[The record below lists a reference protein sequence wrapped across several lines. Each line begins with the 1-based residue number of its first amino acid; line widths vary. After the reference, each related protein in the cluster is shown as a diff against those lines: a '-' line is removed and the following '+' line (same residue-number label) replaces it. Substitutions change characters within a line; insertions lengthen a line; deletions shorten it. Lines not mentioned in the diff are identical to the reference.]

1 MESEP
6 RNKSSIDKTDI
17 NYYVIV
23 AIISAVVIF
32 DIANALEPQVD
43 SQLDFFELMRILG
56 FGAAAIF
63 AFSVAKRYFG
73 STIFG
78 KAYLALGIGYG
89 LYFLGDVLWYVYQVG
104 YQVSNPYPYFP
115 DIGYFG
121 FYPFAIYHLR
131 KNISFMTNGKLSTTQ
146 KAVLIAIPSVLLS
159 LYLVAELVPTEVT
172 GSIQDLSSQLI
183 TIDGTTYV
191 TVPTTASE
199 HGTQY
204 VSIGGNFYNL
214 VPSDLQTLAT
224 NQEGDKGQMLRL
236 IPLSLTNVKFHPLLS
251 HDQEFFN
258 GFLMGIA
265 YVAAT
270 SLTFAYALVG
280 AFVFRGSIL
289 GKAWGLLLIGI
300 GLNWIADIQYY
311 FFSITYFDRSS
322 PVHGIW
328 LGGAMI
334 VCYALYKHKKQI

>member
-6 RNKSSIDKTDI
+6 GKKTSIEKTDI
-17 NYYVIV
+17 NYYVVTAIIV
-23 AIISAVVIF
+23 AIVLF
-32 DIANALEPQVD
+32 DIGNSMEPQVD

-73 STIFG
+73 STVFG
-78 KAYLALGIGYG
+78 KAYVALGIGYG
-89 LYFLGDVLWYVYQVG
+89 LYFLGDALWYIYQVG
-104 YQVSNPYPYFP
+104 YQVTNPYPYYP
-115 DIGYFG
+115 DIGYLG

-131 KNISFMTNGKLSTTQ
+131 TNISFMTHGKLSTTQ

-159 LYLVAELVPTEVT
+159 LYFIAELVPAEIT
-172 GSIQDLSSQLI
+172 GSIADLSSQLI
-183 TIDGTTYV
+183 TIDGTSYV
-191 TVPTTASE
+191 TIPTTASN

-204 VSIGGNFYNL
+204 VSIGDNFYNL

-224 NQEGDKGQMLRL
+224 NQEGDKDKMLRL

-300 GLNWIADIQYY
+300 GLNWVADIQYY

-328 LGGAMI
+328 LAGAMI
-334 VCYALYKHKKQI
+334 VCYALYKHKKQL

>member
-6 RNKSSIDKTDI
+6 GKKSLIEKTDI
-17 NYYVIV
+17 NYYVIS
-23 AIISAVVIF
+23 AIIAAVVLF

-63 AFSVAKRYFG
+63 AFSVARRYIG

-78 KAYLALGIGYG
+78 RAYLALGIGYG
-89 LYFLGDVLWYVYQVG
+89 LYFLGDALWYVYQVG
-104 YQVSNPYPYFP
+104 YQITNPYPYYP

-131 KNISFMTNGKLSTTQ
+131 KNISFITNGKLSAAQ

-159 LYLVAELVPTEVT
+159 LYLIAELVPAEVT

-191 TVPTTASE
+191 TIPTTASD

-204 VSIGGNFYNL
+204 VSIGNNFYNL
-214 VPSDLQTLAT
+214 VPSDLQTLAS

-236 IPLSLTNVKFHPLLS
+236 VPIVLSNVKFLPALS
-251 HDQEFFN
+251 QDQEFFN

-265 YVAAT
+265 YVVAT
-270 SLTFAYALVG
+270 SLTFAYALIG

-300 GLNWIADIQYY
+300 GLNWVADIQYY
-311 FFSITYFDRSS
+311 FFSISYFDRSS

-328 LGGAMI
+328 LAGAMI